1 MRSQEEI
8 DLDLEIFSIFYSVD
22 KELEYVENAL
32 AFLNQSLSSKF
43 EKLEEDY
50 NNSYHSL
57 YLEDFKSDFY
67 DNYPNKNLPTEMILE
82 DLSYAREEEYQTHDT
97 VSGYIVQSILVK
109 QVSVIEKFLKRFYKY
124 TQEKNGATVNNQ
136 LSIIE
141 KIKKYIYSLLCIDTK
156 KEKQFSDIKKT
167 ASAITK
173 VTTINIKTLD
183 VNNWRQLRIMNE
195 LRNRFAHGSNEFIIN
210 KTILQDFKNEFGDD
224 FITEIQNKEN
234 NCLCKIENDFE
245 TLIKFNGN
253 MRSYLKQ
260 LDNEFRKYYEAS
272 KKTVSD

>member
-141 KIKKYIYSLLCIDTK
+141 KIKKYIYKNSQYRGDLL
-156 KEKQFSDIKKT
+156 
-167 ASAITK
+167 
-173 VTTINIKTLD
+173 
-183 VNNWRQLRIMNE
+183 
-195 LRNRFAHGSNEFIIN
+195 
-210 KTILQDFKNEFGDD
+210 
-224 FITEIQNKEN
+224 
-234 NCLCKIENDFE
+234 
-245 TLIKFNGN
+245 
-253 MRSYLKQ
+253 
-260 LDNEFRKYYEAS
+260 
-272 KKTVSD
+272 